1 MTQLYCI
8 IATDPKGNTYFATKS
23 AREQFI
29 GTLKEATEHADFL
42 ASSIFD
48 GTEYRLFKLTATT
61 KIGRPNVRFTHTAYR
76 P

>member
-8 IATDPKGNTYFATKS
+8 IATDPKGNTYFASKS
-23 AREQFI
+23 LHEHFM
-29 GTLKEATEHADFL
+29 GTLKEAKEHADFL
-42 ASSIFD
+42 ASSICD
-48 GTEYRLFKLTATT
+48 GTEYRLFKLTFTD